1 MEKITSLISE
11 KENILLLLSCLA
23 SVVAAFLSLISVRN
37 TIKASNTLK
46 RRIRKQYINQ
56 YIHRYSKVT
65 EDELDRKLAIILAE
79 IDSNI
84 EKALKNKD
92 IEYSKEQLNHVKIV
106 IKAMEEISRK
116 RQNNHYRN
124 LSGSFIEARHRAS
137 ASSTT
142 LRCVAVMSF
151 S

>member
-1 MEKITSLISE
+1 
-11 KENILLLLSCLA
+11 LSCLA

-106 IKAMEEISRK
+106 IKA
-116 RQNNHYRN
+116 
-124 LSGSFIEARHRAS
+124 IEKIQLPVEPLEQKS
-137 ASSTT
+137 QVGK
-142 LRCVAVMSF
+142 LRYLEKITKDIVNAH
-151 S
+151 

>member
-46 RRIRKQYINQ
+46 RRIRKQYMNQ

-106 IKAMEEISRK
+106 IKA
-116 RQNNHYRN
+116 
-124 LSGSFIEARHRAS
+124 IEKIQLPVEPLEQKS
-137 ASSTT
+137 QVGK
-142 LRCVAVMSF
+142 LRYLEKITKDIVNAH
-151 S
+151 

>member
-46 RRIRKQYINQ
+46 RRIRKQYMNQ

-92 IEYSKEQLNHVKIV
+92 IEYSMSLFGICLLIGILFSIFFGITVATTSYDTDSSYWPFIV
-106 IKAMEEISRK
+106 C
-116 RQNNHYRN
+116 
-124 LSGSFIEARHRAS
+124 LSCVFIRMPVS
-137 ASSTT
+137 GIID
-142 LRCVAVMSF
+142 M
-151 S
+151 